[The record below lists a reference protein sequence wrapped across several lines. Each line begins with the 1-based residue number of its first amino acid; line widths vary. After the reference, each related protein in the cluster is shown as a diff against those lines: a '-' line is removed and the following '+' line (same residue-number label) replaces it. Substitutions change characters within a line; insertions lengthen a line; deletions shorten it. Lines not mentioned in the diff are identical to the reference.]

1 MILVTGST
9 GQLGRLVIE
18 HLLTLVPA
26 DQVIA
31 GARDLEKAK
40 EVLGPDV
47 NVRQLDYDLPETVTA
62 AMEGVTKVLLISG
75 NDIANR
81 IPHHERVIKAAADAG
96 VELLAYTSILF
107 ADTSPMILAR
117 DHSTTEGL
125 IRDSAL
131 PFVFL
136 RNGWYAEN
144 YLMDLEGTIERGVII
159 GAAGDGRVSPATRDD
174 LALAAAKVLSS
185 DGHANKIYE
194 LAGDEALT
202 LPEIAGAFAQVSGKP
217 VVYQDMPAEQYAGVL
232 ESVGVPAAF
241 AAVLADSDTGLSK
254 GWLENDGTD
263 LSDLIGRPTT
273 LFKTVLEDVL

>member
-1 MILVTGST
+1 MADDPVRAEIAEVAT
-9 GQLGRLVIE
+9 Q
-18 HLLTLVPA
+18 PA
-26 DQVIA
+26 PRAQRPRA
-31 GARDLEKAK
+31 APE
-40 EVLGPDV
+40 
-47 NVRQLDYDLPETVTA
+47 RQA
-62 AMEGVTKVLLISG
+62 QG
-75 NDIANR
+75 
-81 IPHHERVIKAAADAG
+81 
-96 VELLAYTSILF
+96 F
-107 ADTSPMILAR
+107 
-117 DHSTTEGL
+117 
-125 IRDSAL
+125 
-131 PFVFL
+131 
-136 RNGWYAEN
+136 
-144 YLMDLEGTIERGVII
+144 
-159 GAAGDGRVSPATRDD
+159 D

-273 LFKTVLEDVL
+273 SFKTVLEEVL